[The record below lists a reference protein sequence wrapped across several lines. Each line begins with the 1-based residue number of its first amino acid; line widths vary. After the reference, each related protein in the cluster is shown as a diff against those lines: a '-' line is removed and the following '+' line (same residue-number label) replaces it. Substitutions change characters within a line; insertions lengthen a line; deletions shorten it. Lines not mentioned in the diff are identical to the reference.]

1 MVPFKYYVVLSLI
14 IFSIGLLGVLLR
26 KNLIIVLVSF
36 EIIMNGL
43 MIFLASVS
51 YYTKDVQGYILV
63 FFLLALAAVEAGV
76 GLTLVVLVYRKL
88 KRIYT
93 DEVNYYRG

>member
-1 MVPFKYYVVLSLI
+1 MVPFKYYVVLSLTLL
-14 IFSIGLLGVLLR
+14 SVGLLGVLLR

-43 MIFLASVS
+43 MVFLASIS
-51 YYTKDVQGYILV
+51 YYTKDVQGYIFV
-63 FFLLALAAVEAGV
+63 FFLIALAAVEAGV
-76 GLTLVVLVYRKL
+76 GLTLVVLMYRKL

-93 DEVNYYRG
+93 DEINYYKG